1 MALED
6 IERLKEK
13 ITRDPNSKLFV
24 PLAEEYKKAGMY
36 NEAIDALTKGLDQ
49 QPGYLSARVS
59 LGKIYIERG
68 MLAEARDEFEKVIS
82 AIPDNL
88 YAHKKLAEI
97 YRELGEKEKAVQ
109 EFRKVLKLNPM
120 DDWAATS
127 LAALQKN
134 QEPEIPAAASGD
146 AEVPHPEE
154 PPAPAA
160 ELPLESPAYGNKDLW
175 DIPPEIEDEGEEEQ
189 PPELPLTAQDMEI
202 TETLMKDEEMHEE
215 KPGEISDDENTADL
229 TAVSTEIAGELSE
242 EEGWD
247 KVHEES
253 PEEEEEIDLWKE
265 PSGEGEE
272 LSGADE
278 TAETP
283 MSREDL
289 ELWKSLKEAEDA
301 SDEPVL
307 EAIETEEESFSFD
320 DILQEAEPVVAIT
333 DTAVGEE
340 KRVPEETGDMLRE
353 ADRSVR
359 DEKYTQALS
368 IYRKILASAPDN
380 RQALQRAEEL
390 KALLKLLGKDKEEL
404 IERLENLLQGI
415 KKRRDEFSGTA

>member
-1 MALED
+1 MAPED

-36 NEAIDALTKGLDQ
+36 DEAIDALTKGLEQ

-97 YRELGEKEKAVQ
+97 YRELGEKEKAIQ

-127 LAALQKN
+127 LADLQKN
-134 QEPEIPAAASGD
+134 QEPEIPAAPTGD
-146 AEVPHPEE
+146 TEVPHPEE
-154 PPAPAA
+154 PSAEEEVHEEPVPAT
-160 ELPLESPAYGNKDLW
+160 ELPSEFPAYGDKDLW
-175 DIPPEIEDEGEEEQ
+175 DIPPEMEDELEEEQ
-189 PPELPLTAQDMEI
+189 PPEIPLTAKDMEI
-202 TETLMKDEEMHEE
+202 TETLVKEEEMHEE
-215 KPGEISDDENTADL
+215 KPGEISGDEDTEDL
-229 TAVSTEIAGELSE
+229 TAVSTEIAGEIS
-242 EEGWD
+242 
-247 KVHEES
+247 
-253 PEEEEEIDLWKE
+253 EEEEIDLWKE

-272 LSGADE
+272 LPGAEE

-320 DILQEAEPVVAIT
+320 DILQEAEPAGAIT
-333 DTAVGEE
+333 DTAVVEE
-340 KRVPEETGDMLRE
+340 ERVPEEASNMIRE

-368 IYRKILASAPDN
+368 IYQKILFSEPDN
-380 RQALQRAEEL
+380 RQALQRVEEL

-404 IERLENLLQGI
+404 IERLENLLKGI

>member
-36 NEAIDALTKGLDQ
+36 DEAIDALTKGLEQ

-97 YRELGEKEKAVQ
+97 YRELGEKEKAIQ

-134 QEPEIPAAASGD
+134 QEPEIPAASIGD
-146 AEVPHPEE
+146 AEAPHPEE

-160 ELPLESPAYGNKDLW
+160 ELPSESPAYGDKDLW
-175 DIPPEIEDEGEEEQ
+175 DIPPEIEDEVEEEQ
-189 PPELPLTAQDMEI
+189 PPELPLTAKDMEI

-215 KPGEISDDENTADL
+215 KPGEISDDEDTADL

-320 DILQEAEPVVAIT
+320 DILQEAEPAGAIT
-333 DTAVGEE
+333 DTEVVVEE
-340 KRVPEETGDMLRE
+340 RVPEETGDMISE

-368 IYRKILASAPDN
+368 IYRKILASEPDN